1 MSRFRDLLWHDWL
14 FRTPGPPFL
23 HFATCLNRLLGSPPP
38 PRQAPE
44 ADEKARRLEALTY
57 ARDPALVKATLAYAL
72 SPEVRAQDTPSVILG
87 VAQRGGASLQA
98 AWAFLRTCVDLSLTS
113 ESCYCA
119 LQSPRSHEDLIVSCK
134 CRGLTSQLGANKVPC
149 IM

>member
-1 MSRFRDLLWHDWL
+1 MIGCSGRL
-14 FRTPGPPFL
+14 GPPFL
-23 HFATCLNRLLGSPPP
+23 HFATCLTRLLGSP

-98 AWAFLRTCVDLSLTS
+98 AWAFLRTCVDPS
-113 ESCYCA
+113 
-119 LQSPRSHEDLIVSCK
+119 
-134 CRGLTSQLGANKVPC
+134 
-149 IM
+149 